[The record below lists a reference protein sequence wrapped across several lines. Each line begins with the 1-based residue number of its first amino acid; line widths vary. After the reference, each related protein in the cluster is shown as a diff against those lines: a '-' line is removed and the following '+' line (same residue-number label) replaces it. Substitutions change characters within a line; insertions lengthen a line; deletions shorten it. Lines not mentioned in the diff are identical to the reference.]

1 MFSSEIDHPY
11 QRRREVIFL
20 ILSGFFLGSLTMLNI
35 LGLSKIIEIPFF
47 GKTLPLTMG
56 VLPYPLT
63 FLCTDFIS
71 EIYGKKRAN
80 TVVWVGLALNIWVL
94 FIVWLGSVLPPHTQF
109 FDQAGKLIIPE
120 TIYGAPNTKA
130 MPLPGYVFYEIKNM
144 TLAATF
150 GSMIAYLLA
159 QFIDVHIFHALKR
172 FTKGKHLW
180 LRNNGSTLISQ
191 FVDSFAVI
199 LIAHYTANAFQLEG
213 NPEAM
218 TILLSYILTGYAFK
232 FIAALVDTLP
242 FYMGTKW
249 LTHYLGINPNDGYN

>member
-1 MFSSEIDHPY
+1 MFSNDIDNPY
-11 QRRREVIFL
+11 QRRREVVFL

-35 LGLSKIIEIPFF
+35 LGLTKIIEIPFF
-47 GKTLPLTMG
+47 GNTLPLTMG

-80 TVVWVGLALNIWVL
+80 TVVWVGLLLNIWVI
-94 FIVWLGSVLPPHTQF
+94 FVVWLGSVLPPQTDF
-109 FDQAGKLIIPE
+109 YNEAGQLIIPE
-120 TIYGAPNTKA
+120 TIHGAPNKSG
-130 MPLPGYVFYEIKNM
+130 MPLPGFVFYEIKSM

-159 QFIDVHIFHALKR
+159 QFVDVHIFHTLKR

-191 FVDSFAVI
+191 LIDSFAVI
-199 LIAHYTANAFQLEG
+199 LIAHYAANAFQLKG
-213 NPEAM
+213 NPDVT
-218 TILLSYILTGYAFK
+218 TILISYILTGYGFK
-232 FIAALVDTLP
+232 FVAALLDTLP
-242 FYMGTKW
+242 FYVGTKW
-249 LTHYLGINPNDGYN
+249 LTNYLGLNPNEGYE